1 MGWYGIAYILA
12 LVSTILIFGQLYT
25 FYPMKAIFISSFA
38 VFALGSAVI
47 GLATSSAMFI
57 LGFGLFAHEI
67 SQTPEDIPA
76 PSLLSFWELVLYF
89 GTVGLASVFS

>member
-1 MGWYGIAYILA
+1 MVGQYPFAAIVGKVKDSYGARVCSLIA
-12 LVSTILIFGQLYT
+12 
-25 FYPMKAIFISSFA
+25 
-38 VFALGSAVI
+38 
-47 GLATSSAMFI
+47 SAMFI

-76 PSLLSFWELVLYF
+76 PSLLSFWKLVLYF